1 MDLSRNQHVILL
13 YESESSRNL
22 TAARCINQGLEEG
35 QLCIYASVNDC
46 NPSRLTKLSSL
57 IDRYRE
63 NINNRNL
70 LIVGLKPFYDSA
82 LIGDLTPF
90 NEFKIQ
96 LEEELRKRGDKGKN
110 KDVLIIADCA
120 DNLFINKRF
129 DQCETV
135 ENWWHD
141 IYNQW
146 IQEQQ
151 QLQKHQQAKQGYEQN
166 NLTVICPYS
175 ASVLVKSPFSQHKYK
190 ISHNHSIAIDTEGHL
205 VSGYTKTTEGGPVSG
220 SQPVVSRGELPTRII
235 IAEPYPDLQQ
245 FYSLWLR
252 SRGFKDMIIIDTGR
266 KCIDEFYKSTNGD
279 EDSKCSSNNFP
290 RDAVVI
296 LDTHLEDVSSIQ
308 VAKQI
313 IDRNPNQQV
322 IFTTTLPSDII
333 SQEISAA
340 GLNKC
345 SVLTKP
351 FELSRLL
358 YLIHQTNNKN
368 S

>member
-1 MDLSRNQHVILL
+1 MHTYKVMDLSRNQHAILL

-22 TAARCINQGLEEG
+22 SSAKCINQGLNEG

-46 NPSRLTKLSSL
+46 NPSCLTKLSSI
-57 IDRYRE
+57 IDSYRE
-63 NINNRNL
+63 NIESRNL
-70 LIVGLKPFYDSA
+70 LIVGMKPFYDSA
-82 LIGDLTPF
+82 LTGDLTPF
-90 NEFKIQ
+90 NGFKMQ
-96 LEEELRKRGDKGKN
+96 LEEELHKRGDRGN
-110 KDVLIIADCA
+110 NNDVLIIADCA

-129 DQCETV
+129 DQCEMV

-141 IYNQW
+141 VYNQW
-146 IQEQQ
+146 SQEQQ
-151 QLQKHQQAKQGYEQN
+151 PAEQRYEQN

-175 ASVLVKSPFSQHKYK
+175 ASVLVKSPFSQHKHK
-190 ISHNHSIAIDTEGHL
+190 ISHNHSITIDTEGHL
-205 VSGYTKTTEGGPVSG
+205 VSGYTKTIEGEPVHG
-220 SQPVVSRGELPTRII
+220 SKPVVSQGELSTRII

-252 SRGFKDMIIIDTGR
+252 SRGFKDMVITDSGK
-266 KCIDEFYKSTNGD
+266 KCVDEFFKSTNGD
-279 EDSKCSSNNFP
+279 EDTKSSSNDFP
-290 RDAVVI
+290 REAVVI
-296 LDTHLEDVSSIQ
+296 LDTHLEDISSIK

-333 SQEISAA
+333 SQEISSA

-358 YLIHQTNNKN
+358 SLIHRRGNKN